1 MGAGGAAVG
10 AGAAVAA
17 GWGAAGWATGA
28 GATVGAGCAAGAGAG
43 AWGTVA
49 SEGSSLPHAAAS
61 NAITSTNT
69 PSETD
74 RKVRERVTLGQIERY
89 LTVNSDS

>member
-17 GWGAAGWATGA
+17 GWGAAGWATA
-28 GATVGAGCAAGAGAG
+28 PELARCWLCRRRAG

-49 SEGSSLPHAAAS
+49 SVGSSLPHAAAS